1 MSIIPSPMSDI
12 KVITFGTF
20 DRFHLGH
27 EAYLKQ
33 AKALGDFLIVVM
45 ARDKTVRKV
54 KGRMP
59 DFSEKERLKAVKN
72 SGIADKVILGE
83 LKDKYEIILRFK
95 PNVIALGYDQFVFT
109 FGLRKFLIDNS
120 IDAKIV
126 RMNPYKPNVYKTS
139 LMRCATA
146 PCS

>member
-1 MSIIPSPMSDI
+1 MPDI

-20 DRFHLGH
+20 DRFHMGH
-27 EAYLKQ
+27 EAYLKH
-33 AKALGDFLIVVM
+33 AKALGDFLIAVV
-45 ARDKTVRKV
+45 ARDKTVKKV
-54 KGRMP
+54 KGRLP
-59 DFSEKERLKAVKN
+59 DAKERERLKAVKN

-120 IDAKIV
+120 IDAKII
-126 RMNPYKPNVYKTS
+126 RMNPYRPNVYKTS
-139 LMRCATA
+139 LMRSAAAA

>member
-1 MSIIPSPMSDI
+1 MCAQTPDS

-33 AKALGDFLIVVM
+33 AKALGDFLIAVV
-45 ARDKTVRKV
+45 ARDETVKKI

-59 DFSEKERLKAVKN
+59 DFSEKERLKAVKL
-72 SGIADKVILGE
+72 SGLADKVVLGE
-83 LKDKYEIILRFK
+83 IKDKYEIIRRFK
-95 PNVIALGYDQFVFT
+95 PSVIALGYDQFAFT

-139 LMRCATA
+139 LMRNALA